1 MLWTIAGVLLVVWL
15 LGFIFGVG
23 GSLIH
28 LLLVI
33 VLAVVVINL
42 GTSPRRIV
50 GAAQC
55 KLGSYAAN

>member
-1 MLWTIAGVLLVVWL
+1 MLWTIVVVLLVVWL

-23 GSLIH
+23 GSSIH

-42 GTSPRRIV
+42 GTGRRKIV
-50 GAAQC
+50 
-55 KLGSYAAN
+55 